1 MRTLVTTL
9 LTLLLASAASAQQ
22 RNELSFFASNPGLG
36 YSSTGGTN
44 ASAGLGIAFDRM
56 FTPRVSAQLSIA
68 SEQHRTYPYV
78 VAPNGSFQ
86 QVTPRS
92 FQTYPIDLAV
102 HYHFLKD
109 SRWQP
114 YLGLGAHYVSA
125 PHVGSQFGYQNHLG
139 PEIVGG
145 TVFRIGPSFGI
156 VLDGKVTLGDR
167 EHYDP
172 SFRPSVGFTWRF

>member
-1 MRTLVTTL
+1 MRTLVITL

-22 RNELSFFASNPGLG
+22 KNELSFFATNPGLS
-36 YSSTGGTN
+36 YSSKDGAN
-44 ASAGLGIAFDRM
+44 ASAGVGIAFDRM

-68 SEQHRTYPYV
+68 SEQHHTYPYV
-78 VAPNGSFQ
+78 VAPNGSIQ

-92 FQTYPIDLAV
+92 FQTVPIDLAV
-102 HYHFLKD
+102 QYHFLND
-109 SRWQP
+109 THWQP

-125 PHVGSQFGYQNHLG
+125 PHVGSQFRYQNHLG
-139 PEIVGG
+139 PEIAGG
-145 TVFRIGPSFGI
+145 TVFRIGRSLGI
-156 VLDGKVTLGDR
+156 VLDGKIALGDR